1 MASIKTTPTVLDV
14 DKATTPATMIFE
26 LTTTVAADAGRGFM
40 VSADGDYDLYFADDT
55 ASTATHEVLTL
66 KGGLVYPFAI
76 IRCDFA
82 AGKAYNLY

>member
-1 MASIKTTPTVLDV
+1 MANIKTTPTILAGDLSV
-14 DKATTPATMIFE
+14 TPATMIFE
-26 LTTTVAADAGRGFM
+26 LTTATPASIGRAFM

-55 ASTATHEVLTL
+55 ASSPTHEVLTL

-76 IRCDFA
+76 VRCDFS